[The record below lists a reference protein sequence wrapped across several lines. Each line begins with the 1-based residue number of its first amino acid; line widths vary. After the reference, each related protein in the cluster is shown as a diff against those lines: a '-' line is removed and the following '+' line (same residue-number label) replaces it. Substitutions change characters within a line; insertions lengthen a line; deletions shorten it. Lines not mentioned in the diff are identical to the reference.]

1 MSLRRWIYENAFR
14 FPKWVQDWIVPGYAW
29 SNMLHR
35 TDIVRL
41 PGKMTEYHEYDWRMM
56 TAIFTLVVDFVE
68 EEERNHIVDWEGT
81 GKDAL
86 EAWNSMKKI
95 RNWWK
100 SGRKRA
106 ISRWQRFLDFYH
118 KWYVGEPDFSGP
130 DENGMVSMTF
140 TTGTLPKTFNEFEI
154 ALSNDDWDVVDEF
167 FSDRRKI
174 ADKKAV
180 KKLARELENFVYE
193 QDTKYLKL
201 AVDVRGRMWT

>member
-14 FPKWVQDWIVPGYAW
+14 FPKWVRDWIVPGYAW
-29 SNMLHR
+29 SNMFHR

-68 EEERNHIVDWEGT
+68 EEERNHVVDWEGT

-118 KWYVGEPDFSGP
+118 KWYVGEPDFSEP

>member
-1 MSLRRWIYENAFR
+1 
-14 FPKWVQDWIVPGYAW
+14 
-29 SNMLHR
+29 
-35 TDIVRL
+35 
-41 PGKMTEYHEYDWRMM
+41 
-56 TAIFTLVVDFVE
+56 
-68 EEERNHIVDWEGT
+68 
-81 GKDAL
+81 
-86 EAWNSMKKI
+86 
-95 RNWWK
+95 
-100 SGRKRA
+100 
-106 ISRWQRFLDFYH
+106 
-118 KWYVGEPDFSGP
+118 
-130 DENGMVSMTF
+130 MVSMTF